1 MKSSKKDSKV
11 NLKLLSKVLKLLSI
25 FENDSSDSEKSK
37 EESIEEKEKD
47 KRKHNKSNIK
57 KNEDK
62 RIEVDNED
70 ENKYYIYFIDKW
82 MYKYHRTD
90 INNKKISLRCSDRKC
105 RGTAVVDNEI
115 KKHSNPHSIA
125 FEDHE
130 YM

>member
-1 MKSSKKDSKV
+1 M
-11 NLKLLSKVLKLLSI
+11 N
-25 FENDSSDSEKSK
+25 
-37 EESIEEKEKD
+37 KEKD
-47 KRKHNKSNIK
+47 
-57 KNEDK
+57 EDK

-105 RGTAVVDNEI
+105 RGTAVVDNGI

-130 YM
+130 YMKLDAFIRKYQKNELSKEEMKTLYYQKLYFEYIFNTFFIII